1 MICENKAIMIQ
12 CLIYRW
18 RGKRGVFLVQKSV
31 QTDFGRRLAA
41 CKPIPWERIP
51 DFGLY
56 MDQVITY
63 IDRQYH
69 ELYEESERLFT
80 PAMVNNYV
88 KMGLV
93 SRPVGKKY
101 GRDQLA
107 QLLMI
112 CVLKQAASAEGMKR
126 LLTPLPGQTVEALYA
141 HFCEQQSQVF
151 EALAGE
157 LPLPSPLT
165 CVVRGAACRLLCNA
179 VLSAPGKEEEA

>member
-1 MICENKAIMIQ
+1 MPGIPLARQARC
-12 CLIYRW
+12 
-18 RGKRGVFLVQKSV
+18 F
-31 QTDFGRRLAA
+31 FGAKECPNGFWPQAGRLQA
-41 CKPIPWERIP
+41 IPWERIP

-63 IDRQYH
+63 IDRQYR

-179 VLSAPGKEEEA
+179 VLSAREGVEEA

>member
-1 MICENKAIMIQ
+1 MPDIPLAWQARC
-12 CLIYRW
+12 
-18 RGKRGVFLVQKSV
+18 FLVQKSI

-126 LLTPLPGQTVEALYA
+126 LLTPQPGQTVEALYA
-141 HFCEQQSQVF
+141 HFCEQQSQAF

-165 CVVRGAACRLLCNA
+165 CAVRGAACRLLCNA
-179 VLSAPGKEEEA
+179 VLSAPEKEEEA